1 VNLGNAAGLAMSRI
15 DIFTR
20 QFCGY
25 CVMAKNLL
33 EEKGVEYSEFDA
45 TFSPEIRRQMIER
58 ANGRTTFPQIFI
70 DEFHVGGCT
79 ELLALEREGK
89 LDALLEPGIV

>member
-1 VNLGNAAGLAMSRI
+1 MAMTQI
-15 DIFTR
+15 DIYTR

-25 CVMAKNLL
+25 CVMAKSLL

-58 ANGRTTFPQIFI
+58 ANGKMTFPQIFI
-70 DEFHVGGCT
+70 DGLHVGGCA
-79 ELLALEREGK
+79 ELLALERQGK
-89 LDALLEPGIV
+89 LDSLLVPGTV